1 MCIILYEADSLIS
14 HHNKYSTIRK
24 DKNLYRY
31 KIASFPYMLFYSKI
45 NEAQV
50 KKVKVSTFSLQ
61 ILAR

>member
-1 MCIILYEADSLIS
+1 LIS

-24 DKNLYRY
+24 DKNLYRIDKNLY
-31 KIASFPYMLFYSKI
+31 KIVFFPYMLFYDKI

-50 KKVKVSTFSLQ
+50 KKVKVSTLSLQ